1 MNKLKVFLV
10 DDEELALKRL
20 NRLLLETGRVEVL
33 GRSTC
38 PKEASKLLI
47 GLSVDLLFLDIEMPG
62 MNGFELLAG
71 LPTQPLTIFATA
83 YSRYA
88 LEAFETHSIDY
99 LVKPIERERLAKALD
114 KAERLL
120 EGKQVPGW
128 QAMVNQLAQALRQ
141 PAPLYP
147 MRIASKVGDKVEL
160 IDLDRVTHFYAQDK
174 LTWAAT
180 GGKTHIV
187 DETITELEQK
197 LDAARFFRIHRSTL
211 VNLAYVQ
218 ELHAWLGGGVLLRLN
233 DQNRTE
239 LQVARER
246 VTEMKDKLGLT

>member
-1 MNKLKVFLV
+1 MSKLKVFLA

-20 NRLLLETGRVEVL
+20 HRLLEETGRVEVL
-33 GRSTC
+33 GRSTD
-38 PKEASKLLI
+38 PEEARRRLMELP
-47 GLSVDLLFLDIEMPG
+47 VDLLFLDIEMPG
-62 MNGFELLAG
+62 MTGFELLAS
-71 LPTQPLTIFATA
+71 LPNQPLTILTTA
-83 YSRYA
+83 YSKYA
-88 LEAFETHSIDY
+88 LAAFETHSIDY
-99 LVKPIERERLAKALD
+99 LVKPVERERLAKALD

-120 EGKQVPGW
+120 AGKQPAEW
-128 QAMVNQLAQALRQ
+128 QAMVSQLAQTLRQ
-141 PAPLYP
+141 PATQYP
-147 MRIASKVGDKVEL
+147 VRIASKVGDKVEL

-174 LTWAAT
+174 LTWAAA

-197 LDAARFFRIHRSTL
+197 LDPARFFRIHRSTL

-218 ELHAWLGGGVLLRLN
+218 ELHPWLGGGILLRLK

-246 VTEMKDKLGLT
+246 ATAMKNKLGLT

>member
-1 MNKLKVFLV
+1 MKKLKVFLV

-20 NRLLLETGRVEVL
+20 NRLLAETNRVDVL
-33 GRSTC
+33 GRSTNAE
-38 PKEASKLLI
+38 EARIHLAELP
-47 GLSVDLLFLDIEMPG
+47 VDLLFLDIEMPG
-62 MNGFELLAG
+62 MNGFELLAS
-71 LPTQPLTIFATA
+71 LPSQPLTIFATA
-83 YSRYA
+83 YSQYA

-120 EGKQVPGW
+120 EVRQPPEW
-128 QAMVNQLAQALRQ
+128 QAMVSQLAQTLRQ
-141 PAPLYP
+141 PAAQYP
-147 MRIASKVGDKVEL
+147 SRIASKVGDKVEL
-160 IDLDRVTHFYAQDK
+160 IDLERVTHFYAQDK
-174 LTWAAT
+174 LTWAAA
-180 GGKTHIV
+180 GGKAHIV

-197 LDAARFFRIHRSTL
+197 LDPARFFRIHRSTL

-218 ELHAWLGGGVLLRLN
+218 ELHPWLGGGILLKLK

-246 VTEMKDKLGLT
+246 ATAVKDKLGLP